1 MSTTTDTQVASGSPA
16 VARPTNAFG
25 AYLLENVV
33 RRNGILLAFVVVIIA
48 LSFWQKQFLS
58 PSNLTNLVLQYSY
71 VLILALGMLM
81 IIVLAQIDLSV
92 GSVVAFTGAVA
103 AVVVVR
109 HGMPWYFGVAAALVT
124 GLAVGAWQG
133 FWVAVIGIP
142 GFIVTLGGQLLFR
155 GLAQLTLQYVSLSP
169 FNKLPSGQAYYDISN
184 GFIKGVFPAFTVNV
198 DLWFIHWHTG
208 EIDVFTV
215 VVLAIAVVGYAIAQ
229 WRSRAAR
236 LQYQQEV
243 APKPLFIGQIV
254 LVAVVAMFY
263 AWRISQNRGL
273 PVILIIL
280 AVFILVYGMV
290 MGRTSFGRGVYAI
303 GGNLLAAQLSGV
315 KTKWITFWA
324 FVNMGF
330 LAGVAGVIFSARMNS
345 AQPAAGVG
353 MELDAIAACFIG
365 GASTT
370 GGIGRIGGAMIG
382 GLIMAVISNG
392 MQLAGLSQGIQ
403 PVIKGLILTLAV
415 AFDLWNK
422 RRTSVAA

>member
-1 MSTTTDTQVASGSPA
+1 MTVPRDAEPALIDDEAFLIPQPKGGSIW
-16 VARPTNAFG
+16 
-25 AYLLENVV
+25 AYLLENVL
-33 RRNGILLAFVVVIIA
+33 RRNGILVAFIVIIVA
-48 LSFWQKQFLS
+48 LSIWQNMFLS

-71 VLILALGMLM
+71 ILVLALGMLM
-81 IIVLAQIDLSV
+81 VIVLAQIDLSV

-103 AVVVVR
+103 AVLVVR
-109 HGMPWYFGVAAALVT
+109 MGLPWWVGVLAAILSGT
-124 GLAVGAWQG
+124 LVGAWQG
-133 FWVAVIGIP
+133 FWVAIVGIP
-142 GFIVTLGGQLLFR
+142 GFVVTLGGQLIFR
-155 GLAQLTLQYVSLSP
+155 GLAQLTLNYVSLSP
-169 FNKLPSGQAYYDISN
+169 FGGAYYGISN
-184 GFIKGVFPAFTVNV
+184 GFIKG
-198 DLWFIHWHTG
+198 WFGGTSF
-208 EIDVFTV
+208 DVFTV
-215 VVLAIAVVGYAIAQ
+215 VVFAVAVVGYAVSA
-229 WRSRAAR
+229 WRSRMAR
-236 LQYQQEV
+236 IKYQQSV
-243 APKPLFIGQIV
+243 APLPLFVLQVV
-254 LVAVVAMFY
+254 LVAAVALFF

-280 AVFILVYGMV
+280 AVFIMVYGVV
-290 MGRTSFGRGVYAI
+290 MARTSFGRGIYAI

-315 KTKWITFWA
+315 KTKAITFWT

-330 LAGVAGVIFSARMNS
+330 LAGVAGVIYSARMNS

-370 GGIGRIGGAMIG
+370 GGIGRIAGAMVG

-392 MQLAGLSQGIQ
+392 MQLAGVSQGLQ

>member
-1 MSTTTDTQVASGSPA
+1 MSAVTSQPA
-16 VARPTNAFG
+16 PEFTARPASTASFG

-33 RRNGILLAFVVVIIA
+33 RRNGILLAFVVVVIA
-48 LSFWQKQFLS
+48 LAFWQTKFLS
-58 PSNLTNLVLQYSY
+58 PPNLTNLVLQYSY

-81 IIVLAQIDLSV
+81 VIVLAQIDLSV

-109 HGMPWYFGVAAALVT
+109 HGMPWWAGVLAAVIT
-124 GLAVGAWQG
+124 GIAVGAWQG
-133 FWVAVIGIP
+133 FWVAIVGIP
-142 GFIVTLGGQLLFR
+142 GFIVTLGGQLIFR
-155 GLAQLTLQYVSLSP
+155 GLAQLVLNYVSLSP
-169 FNKLPSGQAYYDISN
+169 FGGKYYGISN
-184 GFIKGVFPAFTVNV
+184 GFLNGLFGGP
-198 DLWFIHWHTG
+198 G
-208 EIDVFTV
+208 YDVFTLV
-215 VVLAIAVVGYAIAQ
+215 VFAVAVVGFAVMQ
-229 WRSRAAR
+229 WRQRLAR
-236 LQYQQEV
+236 IKYQQEV
-243 APKPLFIGQIV
+243 APLPLFIVKIV

-263 AWRISQNRGL
+263 AWRISHNRGL

-280 AVFILVYGMV
+280 AVFIMAYGV
-290 MGRTSFGRGVYAI
+290 IMGRTSFGRSVYAI
-303 GGNLLAAQLSGV
+303 GGNLQAARLSGIKV
-315 KTKWITFWA
+315 KWVTFWA

-330 LAGVAGVIFSARMNS
+330 LAAVAGVIYSARMNS

-392 MQLAGLSQGIQ
+392 MQLAGVSQGVQ